1 MLLFSVDTV
10 TLDDVV
16 VVVGALESGLHAGK
30 LVLNA
35 IQLDTCLFT

>member
-1 MLLFSVDTV
+1 VLLFGIYTV

-16 VVVGALESGLHAGK
+16 VIVGALKSGLHAGK